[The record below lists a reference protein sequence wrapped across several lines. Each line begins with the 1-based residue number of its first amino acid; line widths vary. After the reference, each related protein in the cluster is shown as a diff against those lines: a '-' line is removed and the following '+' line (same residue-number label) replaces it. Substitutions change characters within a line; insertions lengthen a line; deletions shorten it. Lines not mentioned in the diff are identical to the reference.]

1 MVEGEPLDDMHVSIV
16 QLFPEMV
23 NHIQFK
29 KKNSKSQLCYNT
41 FLYNTQKNT
50 YVCIFVMY
58 ILDSLKD
65 SHEIYEILEPK

>member
-23 NHIQFK
+23 NRIQLK
-29 KKNSKSQLCYNT
+29 KKNRKANFVIIRSYTIHK
-41 FLYNTQKNT
+41 KIT
-50 YVCIFVMY
+50 YVRIFIMY